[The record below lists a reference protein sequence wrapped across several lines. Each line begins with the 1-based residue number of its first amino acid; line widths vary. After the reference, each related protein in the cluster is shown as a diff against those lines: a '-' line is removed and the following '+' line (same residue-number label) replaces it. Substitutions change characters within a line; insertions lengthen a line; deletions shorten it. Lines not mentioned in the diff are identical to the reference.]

1 MTRTLRLLILPALL
15 IEIFCTAVG
24 AGSPGDCL
32 SYERAGVR
40 LTGRIII
47 KVFPGPPNYAS
58 LEEGDKPDPAWILHL
73 TKPICIKADKGD
85 EFNVAEDK
93 VSDIHLVLDGNQF
106 RQLRP
111 LMRKGAVTLT
121 GTLFHKFNAHH
132 HANVLMRVR
141 SIKGQ

>member
-1 MTRTLRLLILPALL
+1 MTRTAKSLILPALL
-15 IEIFCTAVG
+15 IEILCAAAS
-24 AGSPGDCL
+24 AGSLGNCV
-32 SYERAGVR
+32 SYERAVVR

-58 LEEGDKPDPAWILHL
+58 VEEGDKPEPAWILHL
-73 TKPICIKADKGD
+73 TKPICIKADKDD

-121 GTLFHKFNAHH
+121 GTLFHAFNAHH

-141 SIKGQ
+141 GIKRQ